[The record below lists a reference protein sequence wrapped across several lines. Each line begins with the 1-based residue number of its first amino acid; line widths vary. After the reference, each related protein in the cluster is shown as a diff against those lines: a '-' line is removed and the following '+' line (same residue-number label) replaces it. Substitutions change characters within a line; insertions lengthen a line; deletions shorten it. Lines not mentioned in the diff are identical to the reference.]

1 LVWDDDAVTAVR
13 LAHTYELDTQTL
25 ATIRRL
31 CADAFGRGFPG
42 NFDDDDWDHALGGV
56 HAIATDGK
64 EIVAHASVVQRR
76 MLHGDRALRAGY
88 VEAVAVRP
96 DRQRRGLGAAVM
108 HALAPVVRGA
118 YEIGVLAAGPDA
130 GRLYM
135 SLGWQP
141 WRGATWVLTP
151 AGIERTPDDDDSTYV
166 MALGATL
173 DLSGDLVCDW
183 RDGDVW

>member
-1 LVWDDDAVTAVR
+1 MIAVR

-31 CADAFGRGFPG
+31 CADTFGRGVPG

-56 HAIATDGK
+56 HAIATEG
-64 EIVAHASVVQRR
+64 EAIVAHAAVVQRR
-76 MLHGDRALRAGY
+76 MLHGARALRTGY

-108 HALAPVVRGA
+108 QALAPVIRGRLRA
-118 YEIGVLAAGPDA
+118 RCLGRRPGCRTAVHVARLAAVARSDVGADA
-130 GRLYM
+130 
-135 SLGWQP
+135 
-141 WRGATWVLTP
+141 

-166 MALGATL
+166 LPLETPL